1 MTQYLLIPNPETPR
15 DESASSISIVCRR
28 NGLTMKTRWVNNYTY
43 QNEDTYLERLG
54 QAILDD
60 IHGQKRLE
68 KFAVSERYY
77 DKRSKRVVI
86 F

>member
-1 MTQYLLIPNPETPR
+1 
-15 DESASSISIVCRR
+15 
-28 NGLTMKTRWVNNYTY
+28 MKARWVNNYTC

-60 IHGQKRLE
+60 IHSQKRLE
-68 KFAVSERYY
+68 KFPVSERYY
-77 DKRSKRVVI
+77 DKRSKRVQI